1 MNRIVLFLILS
12 LASAQLLPAGAG
24 HEHPPEPGQQGA
36 PGGPVTLSETQRKNL
51 NLQTSEAEITELV
64 PAVEVPAILV
74 LPPERHARITAPFE
88 GRVTG
93 LLVKLGDHIKKDQPL
108 LKVSPL
114 VVGSPS
120 QELKAPLDG
129 VVFDQA
135 AVIGTTFKPETIL
148 MQTGD
153 YEELLAQ
160 GIFYQSPQLTEISTG
175 QKATIKLDIFP
186 TETFDGVVQRIDP
199 GHEEA
204 SPFFHVYAL
213 VPNRDDKLHPNY
225 RARLSIQTGEPQTVV
240 AVPRRA
246 VLGSLGKLFVFVENE
261 PGTYERREVVTG
273 MKSGDQ
279 IEIVEGVLPGD
290 RVVTVGNYQLQYV
303 LPQEGG
309 AIEAGHG
316 HAH

>member
-1 MNRIVLFLILS
+1 MKRISLFSIFS
-12 LASAQLLPAGAG
+12 LAVTALAPAGPG
-24 HEHPPEPGQQGA
+24 HEHPPEPGQQGG
-36 PGGPVTLSETQRKNL
+36 PGGPVQLSETQQKNL
-51 NLQTSEAEITELV
+51 GLQTAEAEITELF
-64 PAVEVPAILV
+64 PTVEVPAVLV

-93 LLVKLGDHIKKDQPL
+93 FLVKLGDHIKKGQPL
-108 LKVSPL
+108 LEVSPL

-120 QELKAPLDG
+120 QELTAPLDG
-129 VVFDQA
+129 VVFDQT

-153 YEELLAQ
+153 YAELLAQ
-160 GIFYQSPQLTEISTG
+160 GLFYQSPQLTEIKTG
-175 QKATIKLDIFP
+175 QNVALSLDIFP
-186 TETFDGVVQRIDP
+186 GETFAGVIQRVDP

-204 SPFFHVYAL
+204 SPFFHIYAL
-213 VPNRDDKLHPNY
+213 VPNQDDKLHPNY
-225 RARLSIQTGEPQTVV
+225 RARMSVQTGEAQTVI

-246 VLGSLGKLFVFVENE
+246 VLGNLGRLFVFVESE
-261 PGTYERREVVTG
+261 PGIYERREVVTG
-273 MKSGDQ
+273 LTSGDR

-303 LPQEGG
+303 LPDAGT
-309 AIEAGHG
+309 AVDAGHG

>member
-1 MNRIVLFLILS
+1 MKHLLPVLVLS
-12 LASAQLLPAGAG
+12 LIFANSATAGPG
-24 HEHPPEPGQQGA
+24 HEHPPEPGQQGVA
-36 PGGPVTLSETQRKNL
+36 GGPVTLSEAQQKNL
-51 NLQTSEAEITELV
+51 GLETAEAEIADLV
-64 PAVEVPAILV
+64 PTVEVPAVLV

-93 LLVKLGDHIKKDQPL
+93 LLVKLGDLVRKDQPL
-108 LKVSPL
+108 LEVSPL
-114 VVGSPS
+114 VVGSPN

-129 VVFDQA
+129 IVIDQP

-160 GIFYQSPQLTEISTG
+160 GLFYQSPELTKITTG
-175 QKATIKLDIFP
+175 QKATLALDIFP
-186 TETFDGVVQRIDP
+186 GESFEGFIQRVDP

-204 SPFFHVYAL
+204 SPFFHIYAL

-225 RARLSIQTGEPQTVV
+225 RARMSIETGDPQTVI
-240 AVPRRA
+240 AVPQRA
-246 VLGSLGKLFVFVENE
+246 VLGNLGKLFVFVESE

-279 IEIVEGVLPGD
+279 IEIIEGVLPGD

-303 LPQEGG
+303 LPQGG
-309 AIEAGHG
+309 PAIDSDHG

>member
-1 MNRIVLFLILS
+1 MKRISLSLILS
-12 LASAQLLPAGAG
+12 FACASVLLAGAG
-24 HEHPPEPGQQGA
+24 HEHPPEPGQQGS
-36 PGGPVTLSETQRKNL
+36 PGGPVTLSESQRKNL
-51 NLQTSEAEITELV
+51 NLQTAEAEITELA
-64 PAVEVPAILV
+64 PTVEVPALLV

-93 LLVKLGDHIKKDQPL
+93 LLAKLGEHVRKDQPL

-114 VVGSPS
+114 AVGSPS

-129 VVFDQA
+129 VIFDQA
-135 AVIGTTFKPETIL
+135 AVIGTTFRPETIL

-160 GIFYQSPQLTEISTG
+160 GLFYQSPQLAEIKKG
-175 QKATIKLDIFP
+175 QKVVLGLDVFP
-186 TETFDGVVQRIDP
+186 GETFDGVIQRVDP
-199 GHEEA
+199 GHEDA

-213 VPNRDDKLHPNY
+213 VPNRNDKLHPNY
-225 RARLSIQTGEPQTVV
+225 RARMSIQTGDPQTVI

-246 VLGSLGKLFVFVENE
+246 VLGNLGKMFVFVESE

-273 MKSGDQ
+273 MKSGDRV
-279 IEIVEGVLPGD
+279 EIVEGVLPGD

-303 LPQEGG
+303 LPG
-309 AIEAGHG
+309 AGASLDAGHCQT
-316 HAH
+316 H

>member
-1 MNRIVLFLILS
+1 MKRIALS
-12 LASAQLLPAGAG
+12 LFSSLSLTMLALAGPG
-24 HEHPPEPGQQGA
+24 HEHPPEPGQQGG
-36 PGGPVTLSETQRKNL
+36 PGGPVTLSEAQKTNL
-51 NLQTSEAEITELV
+51 GLQITEAEIVELI
-64 PAVEVPAILV
+64 PTVEVPAVLV

-93 LLVKLGDHIKKDQPL
+93 LLVKLGDSVKKDQPL

-120 QELKAPLDG
+120 QELRAPLDG

-160 GIFYQSPQLTEISTG
+160 GLFYQSPELTKITMG
-175 QKATIKLDIFP
+175 QRVTLNLDIFP
-186 TETFDGVVQRIDP
+186 GETFEGVIQRVDP
-199 GHEEA
+199 GHEQA
-204 SPFFHVYAL
+204 SPFFHIYAL

-225 RARLSIQTGEPQTVV
+225 RARMNIQIGNPQTVI
-240 AVPRRA
+240 AVPGRA
-246 VLGSLGKLFVFVENE
+246 VLGNLGKLFVFVEGE
-261 PGTYERREVVTG
+261 QGIYERREVVTG
-273 MKSGDQ
+273 MKSGDR

-290 RVVTVGNYQLQYV
+290 RVVTVGNYQLQF
-303 LPQEGG
+303 LE
-309 AIEAGHG
+309 
-316 HAH
+316 